1 MKSGIRNG
9 RFGGAA
15 RRNVI
20 KPLEDALAL
29 ADELNAGGT
38 GYLIE
43 CTLDE
48 ARAQPFKPFNL
59 SLEPKWVALL
69 LCRDPYRR
77 TYWRATPCPR

>member
-1 MKSGIRNG
+1 MVDSVERQ
-9 RFGGAA
+9 GAM
-15 RRNVI
+15 I

-29 ADELNAGGT
+29 ADELNDGGT

-59 SLEPKWVALL
+59 SS
-69 LCRDPYRR
+69 
-77 TYWRATPCPR
+77 